1 MKESKIIWFNDP
13 NEPDI
18 NRVIKTYEAKGWEV
32 KEHKLSMAM
41 GNVTRYKCISILFQ
55 RERV

>member
-13 NEPDI
+13 DESGI
-18 NRVIKTYEAKGWEV
+18 NKVIKAYEEKGWEV

-41 GNVTRYKCISILFQ
+41 GTVTRYKCISILFQ
-55 RERV
+55 REKV